1 MMVKLWEGNAMM
13 HPTEGE
19 ELRAVI
25 YGLGAAFVVTL
36 VGRIVIAT
44 W

>member
-1 MMVKLWEGNAMM
+1 MM
-13 HPTEGE
+13 HPTEVE

-25 YGLGAAFVVTL
+25 YGLGAAFIVTL
-36 VGRIVIAT
+36 VGRIVVAI